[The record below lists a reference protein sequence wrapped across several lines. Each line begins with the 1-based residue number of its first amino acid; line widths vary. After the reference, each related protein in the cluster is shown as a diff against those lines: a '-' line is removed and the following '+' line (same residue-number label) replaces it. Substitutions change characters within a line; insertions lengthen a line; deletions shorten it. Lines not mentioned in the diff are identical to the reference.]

1 MYQGKVL
8 TNNNKEPSSLNMN
21 IPDTFSDIDPI
32 SQSDGP
38 EPACA
43 ITYTPEFVE
52 AHDYLRAVLKADE
65 RSERAF
71 DLTTICLKFNP
82 ANYTCWHFR
91 RRCLVALCTPT
102 DGDAQ
107 ATIDVERIDNDLE
120 FADKLGGSNPKNYQ
134 LWYHRRALLEL
145 RFKGDEKIQVAQKE
159 LSYVDKIL
167 DDDNKNY
174 HAWSHRQWIIRTIN
188 QPQLWSAEIEYS
200 HSKILLD
207 PRNNSAWNQRWFATH
222 EGEIATN
229 SGMKLG
235 KLAFQKAEEEANYA
249 VCGAQVDP
257 FNESPW
263 RYLIGVLM
271 EQYRWAQ
278 REGGVDDKNRTNG
291 LLREYV
297 AKIKEMNKAW
307 DSPADDLPAGPCVS
321 LMSAL
326 VDLLETI
333 GDKTSLEEAKNMM
346 GELVVEDPVR
356 RKYWNK
362 RKSTVLVLLGEV
374 SD

>member
-1 MYQGKVL
+1 MQSRFIQV
-8 TNNNKEPSSLNMN
+8 MN
-21 IPDTFSDIDPI
+21 IPDVFSDIDPI

-71 DLTTICLKFNP
+71 ALTTICLKFNP
-82 ANYTCWHFR
+82 ANYTCWNFR

-102 DGDAQ
+102 DSDAR
-107 ATIDVERIDNDLE
+107 ATIDVERIDTDLE
-120 FADKLGGSNPKNYQ
+120 FADKLGGTNPKNYQ
-134 LWYHRRALLEL
+134 LWYHRRALLEI
-145 RFKGDEKIQVAQKE
+145 RFKGDERIQVAQKE
-159 LSYVDKIL
+159 LGYVDKIL
-167 DDDNKNY
+167 GDDNKNY

-222 EGEIATN
+222 EGEIAAN

-235 KLAFQKAEEEANYA
+235 KLSFEKAEEEANYA

-257 FNESPW
+257 FNECPW

-271 EQYRWAQ
+271 EQCRWVQ
-278 REGGVDDKNRTNG
+278 REEGADDKDKVNG
-291 LLREYV
+291 LLRDCV
-297 AKIKEMNKAW
+297 AKIKDMN
-307 DSPADDLPAGPCVS
+307 DSPTEDYPAGPCVS

-326 VDLLETI
+326 VDLLETV

-356 RKYWNK
+356 RKYWHK
-362 RKSTVLVLLGEV
+362 RQSTVLVLLGKV
-374 SD
+374 SE

>member
-1 MYQGKVL
+1 MI
-8 TNNNKEPSSLNMN
+8 
-21 IPDTFSDIDPI
+21 IPEVFSDIDPI
-32 SQSDGP
+32 AQNDGP

-52 AHDYLRAVLKADE
+52 AHNYLRAVLTADE

-71 DLTTICLKFNP
+71 ELTTICLKFNP

-91 RRCLVALCTPT
+91 RRCLVALCTPS
-102 DGDAQ
+102 DSSQ
-107 ATIDVERIDNDLE
+107 ATIDVERIEQDLK
-120 FADKLGGSNPKNYQ
+120 FAANLGGTNPKNYQ
-134 LWYHRRALLEL
+134 LWYHRRALLEI
-145 RFKGDEKIQVAQKE
+145 RFRGGENVRAAQKE
-159 LSYVDKIL
+159 LGYVDKIL
-167 DDDNKNY
+167 EDDNKNY

-188 QPQLWSAEIEYS
+188 QAELWLAEIEYS

-222 EGEIATN
+222 EGEIAAN
-229 SGMKLG
+229 KLG
-235 KLAFQKAEEEANYA
+235 GKLPFEKAAEEANYA

-278 REGGVDDKNRTNG
+278 RDKEGADDKDKVDG

-297 AKIKEMNKAW
+297 AKIKDMNKDW
-307 DSPADDLPAGPCVS
+307 DSPKEDLPEGPCVS

-326 VDLLETI
+326 VDLLETV
-333 GDKTSLEEAKNMM
+333 GDKTSLEEAKDMM
-346 GELVVEDPVR
+346 GELVLEDPVR
-356 RKYWNK
+356 RKYWHK
-362 RKSTVLVLLGEV
+362 RQGTVLVSLGKV
-374 SD
+374 S

>member
-1 MYQGKVL
+1 
-8 TNNNKEPSSLNMN
+8 MN
-21 IPDTFSDIDPI
+21 IPDTFSDLDPI
-32 SQSDGP
+32 PQSDGP

-43 ITYTPEFVE
+43 ISYTPEFVE

-91 RRCLVALCTPT
+91 RRCLVALCTPP
-102 DGDAQ
+102 DAL

-120 FADKLGGSNPKNYQ
+120 FASKLGGTNPKNYQ

-145 RFKGDEKIQVAQKE
+145 RFKGDEKIDVAQKE

-222 EGEIATN
+222 EGVIAAN
-229 SGMKLG
+229 IGMKHG
-235 KLAFQKAEEEANYA
+235 KLTFEKAEEEANYA

-278 REGGVDDKNRTNG
+278 REEGADDKDKVND

-297 AKIKEMNKAW
+297 AKIKEMNKVW
-307 DSPADDLPAGPCVS
+307 DSPAEDLPTGPCVS

-333 GDKTSLEEAKNMM
+333 GDNTSLEEAKHMM

-356 RKYWNK
+356 RKYWRK
-362 RKSTVLVLLGEV
+362 RQNTVLVSLGKV
-374 SD
+374 

>member
-1 MYQGKVL
+1 MI
-8 TNNNKEPSSLNMN
+8 
-21 IPDTFSDIDPI
+21 IPDVFSDIDPI
-32 SQSDGP
+32 AQSDGP

-52 AHDYLRAVLKADE
+52 AHNYLRAVLKADE

-71 DLTTICLKFNP
+71 ELTTICLKFNP

-102 DGDAQ
+102 DDDDAQ
-107 ATIDVERIDNDLE
+107 ATIDGDRIEQDLE
-120 FADKLGGSNPKNYQ
+120 FAARLGGSNPKNYQ
-134 LWYHRRALLEL
+134 LWYHRRALLEI
-145 RFKGDEKIQVAQKE
+145 RFAGDEKIQVAQKE
-159 LSYVDKIL
+159 LDYVDNIL

-188 QPQLWSAEIEYS
+188 QPELWLAEIDYS

-222 EGEIATN
+222 EGEIAAN
-229 SGMKLG
+229 NKLG
-235 KLAFQKAEEEANYA
+235 GKLTFDKAAEEANYA

-271 EQYRWAQ
+271 EQYRWVQ
-278 REGGVDDKNRTNG
+278 REDGAGDKDKVDG

-307 DSPADDLPAGPCVS
+307 DSPKDDLPAGPCVS

-333 GDKTSLEEAKNMM
+333 GDKSSLEEAKEMM

-356 RKYWNK
+356 RKYWQK
-362 RKSTVLVLLGEV
+362 RQGTVLISLDKV
-374 SD
+374 S

>member
-1 MYQGKVL
+1 MI
-8 TNNNKEPSSLNMN
+8 
-21 IPDTFSDIDPI
+21 IPDVFSDIDPI
-32 SQSDGP
+32 AQSDGP

-43 ITYTPEFVE
+43 ITYTPEFVQ

-71 DLTTICLKFNP
+71 ELTTTCLKFNP

-91 RRCLVALCTPT
+91 RRCLVALCTPS
-102 DGDAQ
+102 GDDDDDDAR
-107 ATIDVERIDNDLE
+107 ATIDVKRIDDDLE
-120 FADKLGGSNPKNYQ
+120 FAAKLGGTNPKNYQ
-134 LWYHRRALLEL
+134 LWYHRRALLEIHF
-145 RFKGDEKIQVAQKE
+145 RGEETMIQVAQKE
-159 LSYVDKIL
+159 LDYVDMIL

-188 QPQLWSAEIEYS
+188 QPELWSAEIDYS
-200 HSKILLD
+200 HSKILSD

-222 EGEIATN
+222 EGEIAVNN
-229 SGMKLG
+229 SGKNKLG
-235 KLAFQKAEEEANYA
+235 GGKLTFDKAAEEANYA

-278 REGGVDDKNRTNG
+278 REEGADDKDRVDG

-297 AKIKEMNKAW
+297 AKIKDMNKSW
-307 DSPADDLPAGPCVS
+307 ESPTEDLPAGPCVS

-333 GDKTSLEEAKNMM
+333 GDKSSLQEAKEMM
-346 GELVVEDPVR
+346 GELILEDPVR
-356 RKYWNK
+356 RKYWHK
-362 RKSTVLVLLGEV
+362 RQGTVLISLGKV
-374 SD
+374 S